1 MPAEILH
8 LAHRFPFPPD
18 KGDRIR
24 TYHTLRFLSKRA
36 RVHLACLAD
45 EPVAPEALA
54 ELQQHCARVAVVP
67 LGPRRW
73 LRALGSLVGGG
84 TITEGAF
91 ASPALRD
98 IIA

>member
-1 MPAEILH
+1 MPADILH

-24 TYHTLRFLSKRA
+24 TYHTLRFLAKRA

-54 ELQQHCARVAVVP
+54 ELHNHCVRVAVVP
-67 LGPRRW
+67 LGPGRW
-73 LRALGSLVGGG
+73 LREEMDVLRRRGAEVVHLSPLDAVLG
-84 TITEGAF
+84 
-91 ASPALRD
+91 
-98 IIA
+98 